1 MKVLPVQGLLSGFLF
16 PGEKTHKLMETK
28 RRVILA
34 DDEKHI
40 RAMMKAVI
48 SSMNCEIVGE
58 AADGQEAVNLYKKE
72 KPDLLL
78 LDINMPQKSGIDG
91 LREIMREFPAATVI
105 MLTSVVDMENVKQC
119 IELGAAN
126 YMRKD
131 TSVTEMRQIIKD
143 TLEGLH

>member
-1 MKVLPVQGLLSGFLF
+1 
-16 PGEKTHKLMETK
+16 METK

-58 AADGQEAVNLYKKE
+58 AADGQEAVDLYKKE

-78 LDINMPQKSGIDG
+78 LDINMSQKSGIDG

-105 MLTSVVDMENVKQC
+105 MLTSVVDMEDVKQC
-119 IELGAAN
+119 IDLGAAN
-126 YMRKD
+126 YIRKD
-131 TSVTEMRQIIKD
+131 TSVTEMRQVIKD
-143 TLEGLH
+143 TLERLP

>member
-1 MKVLPVQGLLSGFLF
+1 MKVFPVQGLLSVFLF

-119 IELGAAN
+119 IELGASN

-143 TLEGLH
+143 TLERLP

>member
-1 MKVLPVQGLLSGFLF
+1 
-16 PGEKTHKLMETK
+16 MEAK
-28 RRVILA
+28 KRVILA

-48 SSMNCEIVGE
+48 SSLNCEIAGE
-58 AADGQEAVNLYKKE
+58 AADGQEAVDLYKKE

-78 LDINMPQKSGIDG
+78 LDVNMPQKSGIDA
-91 LREIMREFPAATVI
+91 LREIMREFPDAVVI
-105 MLTSVVDMENVKQC
+105 MLTSVVDMENIKQC

-126 YMRKD
+126 YIRKD

-143 TLEGLH
+143 LLEGTN